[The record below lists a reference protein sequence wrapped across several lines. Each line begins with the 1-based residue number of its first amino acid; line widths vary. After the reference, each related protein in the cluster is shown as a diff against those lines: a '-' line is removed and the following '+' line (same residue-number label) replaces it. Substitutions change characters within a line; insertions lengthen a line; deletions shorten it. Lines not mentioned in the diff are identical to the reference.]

1 MHIPDGFI
9 SPHISLPAYA
19 VAAPLWLLS
28 IRKFIK
34 SDLTRV
40 VPIVGSLT
48 AVACIIQSLMIPI
61 PGGTSAHLA
70 GCTLIAVIYNP
81 LIAFLCE
88 TLVLVIQSLILGM
101 GGITTLPINAL
112 AIGLIGPL
120 CGWLLYMVLRRFQEK
135 AALFVA
141 GYVGMTVPALLIACI
156 LGLQH
161 VISEKHMPL
170 PFAVIL
176 PAVAIPHMAVMG
188 VLEGL
193 YTMFGRALLQ
203 KVTHIENQ

>member
-19 VAAPLWLLS
+19 AAAPVWLLA
-28 IRKFIK
+28 IRKFLK

-70 GCTLIAVIYNP
+70 GCTLIAVLYNP
-81 LIAFLCE
+81 LMAFLCE
-88 TLVLVIQSLILGM
+88 TLVLLIQSLILGM

-112 AIGLIGPL
+112 AIGFMGPL
-120 CGWLLYMVLRRFQEK
+120 SGWLLYKLLRRFHEK

-141 GYVGMTVPALLIACI
+141 GYVGMAVPALVIACV

-161 VISEKHMPL
+161 IVSEKHMPL
-170 PFAVIL
+170 PFSVIL
-176 PAVAIPHMAVMG
+176 PAVLIPHLAVMG

-203 KVTHIENQ
+203 KVAHVENS